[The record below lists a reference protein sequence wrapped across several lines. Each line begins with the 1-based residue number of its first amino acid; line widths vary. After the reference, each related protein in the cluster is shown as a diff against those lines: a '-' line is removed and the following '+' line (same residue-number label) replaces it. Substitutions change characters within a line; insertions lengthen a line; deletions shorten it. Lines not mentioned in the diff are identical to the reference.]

1 MEDSV
6 EELVG
11 RIKEYCED
19 AEVDSDPLLSRECHS
34 LEGYNDNPMSYLY
47 SDYWGEEE
55 GEDQAHVCAGYK

>member
-1 MEDSV
+1 MEDSI

-19 AEVDSDPLLSRECHS
+19 TEVDSDPLLARESYS

-47 SDYWGEEE
+47 SEY
-55 GEDQAHVCAGYK
+55 

>member
-1 MEDSV
+1 MEDSI

-19 AEVDSDPLLSRECHS
+19 AEIDGDPLLSRECHS

-47 SDYWGEEE
+47 SDYQGEW
-55 GEDQAHVCAGYK
+55 Q

>member
-19 AEVDSDPLLSRECHS
+19 AEIDGDPLLSRESYS
-34 LEGYNDNPMSYLY
+34 LEAYNDNPMSYQY
-47 SDYWGEEE
+47 SEY
-55 GEDQAHVCAGYK
+55 

>member
-19 AEVDSDPLLSRECHS
+19 AEVDSDPPLSRECYS

-47 SDYWGEEE
+47 SDYCGEWCEQ
-55 GEDQAHVCAGYK
+55 D

>member
-11 RIKEYCED
+11 RIKEHCED
-19 AEVDSDPLLSRECHS
+19 TEVDGDPLLSRECYS

-47 SDYWGEEE
+47 SEYSGEW
-55 GEDQAHVCAGYK
+55 